1 MNITNLSDLNTV
13 NGETLL
19 RDVYEV
25 DETQKGW
32 FKLYTAP
39 GYEPKITST
48 NGGMVKSYKDNGD
61 GSCEFVIS
69 VNDANGKAA
78 GESITLTYYLQV
90 EDKNDF
96 AALTASEADITNPG
110 ENTSGYGTA
119 KWTFI
124 NTVYYREY
132 PAAKDWNSDPADYR
146 YGMSPIRKTVD
157 SEDGS
162 PIVTFTLDINP
173 EGIHIGT
180 EQTLTIYDKM
190 SDNVQVD
197 MLSIQIEPSDIANQV
212 TTNKYNGDKWDLVIT
227 VPNDKHVRITYTGTI
242 LETGHEVAVTNQA
255 SLNGVNAVVKDVVDV
270 SGDSDGTASVVQIKL
285 FKLGEGNY
293 NERLEGAKFYLYAA
307 DDTDFSDPLGTYVT
321 NAEGI
326 ARIAILDD
334 KTAIK
339 ENVPYVLK
347 EVEAPVGYQLND
359 DPIYFTI
366 TTDSKQID
374 HANNIFHFTELLE
387 CENAPL
393 STEVTFEA
401 TKVLNGRA
409 LAAGQF
415 TFGLYDQNG
424 YRLQTA
430 TNDATGK
437 VTFETI
443 PYTYRDIRAQNSE
456 DGTAT
461 LTYTIKEEVP
471 AASAPGYTY
480 DTNEYQVTVTLSL
493 SEDGTELLADVAY
506 PTEAGLTFTNTYKA
520 EGSFTFEGTKTVTNA
535 TVVREAFEFEIW
547 DDAYLCSAWNS
558 TGVEGD
564 NAPINYPTFLYV
576 LDPDVTEDVIYYE
589 DYHTV
594 IIATNEL
601 SSFNFSIREKPSE
614 NSAYDCD
621 DNYYTLTVTAVDNGD
636 GTLQVNG
643 ELKLNETEAADT
655 ADFTNEYRGSL
666 TIRKNVTYGGEST
679 SLNYADGTYGFGVY
693 SDANCNTLVRD
704 CTITITR
711 GQSNTATISGLVPGT
726 YYVKEISSTNE
737 SVELTSD
744 EVVQVTISGDATV
757 EVPPVEF
764 TNNRPTGNLTIT
776 KTVTGTTAADKSF
789 RFKVIIDGTSEFWPV
804 AVFSSQPDNTLFV
817 RFEHKPDEG
826 GCVYAFT
833 LRAGETVT
841 FYDLPAG
848 AAYTVTEVAPPTGYT
863 AGTGS
868 GLTGVI
874 EEGKTAVAV
883 QNNVYKAHGEATIS
897 GAKSVTNADHIRDS
911 YEFEIK
917 DAEGNVV
924 YTAQTPAGV
933 ESSEVSIPYPW
944 FKYVV
949 DPTAT
954 AGTTYDEANRLI
966 TVTVNSTADLK
977 AAVYTISEKADPDN
991 TFYKY
996 DASVYT
1002 LTVTPTDLGNGSV
1015 FVSTG
1020 LTKNGRSV
1028 RAANFTNE
1036 YLGSLI
1042 IRKNVTVG
1050 GQATNTKLV
1059 DGTYTFHVYNG
1070 IGSVV
1075 AQPTITITNGVSNT
1089 AVVTGLVPGNY
1100 IIAEIGGNDY
1110 LNVELVSNRPVE
1122 VYVSADN
1129 EAELPEAPVAEFTN
1143 NRLVGDLTLVK
1154 VLSGTDDIFPKFEF
1168 TVTIEEAAG
1177 QTYQTRTSTGTR
1189 SEVTFDSD
1197 GIATIKVMAGNPVS
1211 ILDLPAGAAYTVAE
1225 VDVEGD
1231 GYTPGTITGAT
1242 GTIAKDATV
1251 TVTQTNVYAAEG
1263 IIDLPGTKYVSGA
1276 TIIRESFTFQIKDG
1290 DNEPWTVTTPVT
1302 GEAGNT
1308 VAIPYPSIKYV
1319 ASPNA
1324 QEGTTYDAANNMIIV
1339 SANSADELPQKT
1351 FTITEVAGTNTAYTY
1366 DARVYTLTTRATDN
1380 GDGTLSVGYSVK
1392 KNGVDAGSN
1401 LDFTNTYLG
1410 SLMIKKNVT
1419 YGGEPTDTT
1428 WVDGTYT
1435 FGVYADADCTILRK
1449 VCNITI
1455 ENGESNTAIVT
1466 GLKPVVYYVKEIGS
1480 DNEFAKLTS
1489 KEVVEVTITGDANA
1503 KVPTAEFTNNRGV
1516 GSLTV
1521 TKTVSG
1527 TTATDRNF
1535 RFRVTVKGAA
1545 NKPFQYQFSDSDK
1558 ILNAT
1563 FPHND
1568 NSDGSCLFFLKA
1580 GASVTIFGLPEGAA
1594 YTVEEVIIP
1603 AGYTLGTASGVT
1615 GVIEANKTAV
1625 ATQNNIYKAEG
1636 SCTISGTKTAQDATA
1651 IRETFKFEIKYA
1663 GNVLCVLETE
1673 TNAEG
1678 NTVAI
1683 PYPTFKYVVD
1693 PTAEEGVV
1701 YDSEENVI
1709 TVTSHSVEYLLNNLF
1724 EFTISEQRGTG
1735 SYVYDDTV
1743 YVLTVSVSNNDGS
1756 GNLILSTDLRIGNQR
1771 HDKAD
1776 FNNAYLGSLKIEKN
1790 VTLGGVMTRT
1800 QLTDGTYG
1808 FTVYSDAECTTAV
1821 ATCEITITNG
1831 VSNTATVTGLKP
1843 GTYYVKET
1851 SGDNEHVPLLTEPKS
1866 VTVSTDANDQ
1876 VQTARFTNDRG
1887 VGDLMLLKTV
1897 TGTEDTSKTFSFKV
1911 TVKNHAGLAYPFTTS
1926 DTDIGSYAVFGED
1939 DSYIFDLKAN
1949 ESVRIYNLPHGVE
1962 WTIEEIDLPS
1972 GYTSTNGNL
1981 SEGTIM
1987 AGTTVMV
1994 NHNNTYVAEGYATL
2008 QVNKLV
2014 EGYEGD
2020 GIFTFILTDA
2030 EGNEIRSAEC
2040 GANDTA
2046 VFERITY
2053 TLPGTYHYTITEVT
2067 PELEDRVPGMQYNS
2081 ETYYAT
2087 VVVTDNRDGTL
2098 ATAVTYGAAEEE
2110 VIDEELT
2117 ITNLYAKP
2125 EGEAVLSV
2133 MKAMTGNTDAYT
2145 ADEDFSFVLAI
2156 DEHELTSE
2164 TNNILVPADE
2174 DETEP
2179 SPVRAAKL
2187 GATASWTLKYDE
2199 PGTYTYTITEVEGA
2213 TPGMA
2218 YDTTAHAVTV
2228 VVEYTDDLMALQT
2241 TVIYPVEEEDPEG
2254 DDPNGDD
2261 PETGD
2266 PEGGDHP
2273 DAIDPQNED
2282 PDADEPAD
2290 TLIITNKYSEIS
2302 YQPGIKK
2309 VVEGSNAPDEIFTFT
2324 LTDGAGNTDTA
2335 SCKAGET
2342 ALFSEIVYH
2351 EPGTYVYTIVE
2362 ELPDRQT
2369 VGMNYS
2375 KQVVTL
2381 TVTVTSIE
2389 DGTLEATAEYTDE
2402 GTIVNK
2408 YVEPPKY
2415 DYKFSFTKKW
2425 SGGVEESIE
2434 WTLYNPNGTVAHKK
2448 FNKQA
2453 LSETEWYYEGW
2464 FATNKQY
2471 YIIEDVPEGY
2481 QAIYVN
2487 VGEYADVT
2495 DRLYNGGTIINY
2507 KTPKTGDS
2515 FDPLA
2520 AAAALV
2526 TSGTLLA
2533 ALVIYSIRRK
2543 RSM

>member
-1 MNITNLSDLNTV
+1 M
-13 NGETLL
+13 
-19 RDVYEV
+19 
-25 DETQKGW
+25 
-32 FKLYTAP
+32 
-39 GYEPKITST
+39 
-48 NGGMVKSYKDNGD
+48 
-61 GSCEFVIS
+61 
-69 VNDANGKAA
+69 
-78 GESITLTYYLQV
+78 

-96 AALTASEADITNPG
+96 AALTASEADISNPG
-110 ENTSGYGTA
+110 LPNTDKPVAAFGTA
-119 KWTFI
+119 KWTFT
-124 NTVYYREY
+124 NTIYYREY
-132 PAAKDWNSDPADYR
+132 PAATKWLSEPATYR

-212 TTNKYNGDKWDLVIT
+212 TTNKYNGDEWDLVIT

-255 SLNGVNAVVKDVVDV
+255 NMNGVNAVVKDVVDV

-366 TTDSKQID
+366 TTDTKQVD

-471 AASAPGYTY
+471 ATSAPGYTY
-480 DTNEYQVTVTLSL
+480 DTNEYPVTVTLSL

-520 EGSFTFEGTKTVTNA
+520 EGSFTPEGTKTVTNA
-535 TVVREAFEFEIW
+535 TFVREAFEFEIW
-547 DDAYLCSAWNS
+547 YDAYLCSAWNS

-564 NAPINYPTFLYV
+564 EAPINYPTFQYV
-576 LDPDVTEDVIYYE
+576 LDPDATEDVIY
-589 DYHTV
+589 DRSNHTV
-594 IIATNEL
+594 IITTNEL
-601 SSFNFSIREKPSE
+601 SSFQFFIREKPSF

-621 DNYYTLTVTAVDNGD
+621 VNYYTLTVTAVDNGD

-643 ELKLNETEAADT
+643 ALKLNGTDAGDT
-655 ADFTNEYRGSL
+655 ADFTNEYLGSL
-666 TIRKNVTYGGEST
+666 NIQKNVTVGGKST
-679 SLNYADGTYGFGVY
+679 SSTVADGSFTFEVY
-693 SDANCNTLVRD
+693 SDAE
-704 CTITITR
+704 CTNKVAECSITITN
-711 GQSNTATISGLVPGT
+711 GQSNTATVSGLLPGT
-726 YYVKEISSTNE
+726 YYVKEVRSTNPHL
-737 SVELTSD
+737 SLVGRNNP
-744 EVVQVTISGDATV
+744 VRVIVSGDADVTA
-757 EVPPVEF
+757 PTASF
-764 TNNRPTGNLTIT
+764 TNNRHHGSLIVT
-776 KTVTGTTAADKSF
+776 KTVTGTDASHQTFNFKLTIPEAPNYEFSARIGARVITARFDDQGTWSF
-789 RFKVIIDGTSEFWPV
+789 S
-804 AVFSSQPDNTLFV
+804 
-817 RFEHKPDEG
+817 
-826 GCVYAFT
+826 
-833 LRAGETVT
+833 LRAGEEALMWL
-841 FYDLPAG
+841 LPAG
-848 AAYTVTEVAPPTGYT
+848 ATYTVEEITTGMPACYT
-863 AGTGS
+863 VGAS
-868 GLTGVI
+868 EGLTGTI
-874 EEGKTAVAV
+874 PSGTSSDEAARAI
-883 QNNVYKAHGEATIS
+883 QNNIYKAEGASTIFGTKTVL
-897 GAKSVTNADHIRDS
+897 GANRIRDS
-911 YEFEIK
+911 FEFEIK
-917 DAEGNVV
+917 DAEKNVV
-924 YTAQTPAGV
+924 YTVVAPVNAKGNV
-933 ESSEVSIPYPW
+933 VDIPYPT

-949 DPTAT
+949 DRTAT
-954 AGTTYDEANRLI
+954 AGTTYDEANGFI
-966 TVTVNSTADLK
+966 TVTVNSAEDLE

-991 TFYKY
+991 ASYRY
-996 DASVYT
+996 DDSVYT
-1002 LTVTPTDLGNGSV
+1002 MTVTPTDRGNGSLLV
-1015 FVSTG
+1015 RISPTKDGAPVG
-1020 LTKNGRSV
+1020 LV
-1028 RAANFTNE
+1028 DFTNE

-1042 IRKNVTVG
+1042 IEKHVSVG
-1050 GQATNTKLV
+1050 GRTTNTKLA
-1059 DGTYTFHVYNG
+1059 DGTYTFSVLDKRYY
-1070 IGSVV
+1070 VV
-1075 AQPTITITNGVSNT
+1075 AEPTITITDGVSNT
-1089 AVVTGLVPGNY
+1089 AVVTGLVPGDYFIVEN
-1100 IIAEIGGNDY
+1100 GGDNP
-1110 LNVELVSNRPVE
+1110 NVELLSQQRVKVT
-1122 VYVSADN
+1122 VSADN
-1129 EAELPEAPVAEFTN
+1129 EAELPKARYAVFHN
-1143 NRLVGDLTLVK
+1143 NRPVGDLQLVK
-1154 VLSGTDDIFPKFEF
+1154 ELSGKNDPDTAFEF
-1168 TVTIEEAAG
+1168 TVTIEGAAG
-1177 QTYQTRTSTGTR
+1177 LTYQTETSTGDR
-1189 SEVTFDSD
+1189 SEVTFESD
-1197 GIATIKVMAGNPVS
+1197 GIATITVTAGNPVS

-1242 GTIAKDATV
+1242 GTITKNATV
-1251 TVTQTNVYAAEG
+1251 TVTQTNVYAAEA
-1263 IIDLPGTKYVSGA
+1263 IISLSGTKTVTNA

-1290 DNEPWTVTTPVT
+1290 DNAPWTVTTPVT

-1319 ASPNA
+1319 TSPSA
-1324 QEGTTYDAANNMIIV
+1324 QTGTTYDAANNMIIV
-1339 SANSADELPQKT
+1339 SATSADQLPTKV

-1366 DARVYTLTTRATDN
+1366 DASVYTLTTNATDN

-1392 KNGVDAGSN
+1392 KNGVDVAN
-1401 LDFTNTYLG
+1401 TLDFTNAYFG
-1410 SLMIKKNVT
+1410 SLEIKKNVT
-1419 YGGEPTDTT
+1419 YGGQSTDTN
-1428 WVDGTYT
+1428 WVDGTYN
-1435 FGVYADADCTILRK
+1435 FGVYSDVDCTNLVAQCSIRI
-1449 VCNITI
+1449 V
-1455 ENGESNTAIVT
+1455 NGKSNTATVS
-1466 GLKPVVYYVKEIGS
+1466 GLVPGLYYVKEIGG

-1489 KEVVEVTITGDANA
+1489 DEVVHVTISGDANA
-1503 KVPTAEFTNNRGV
+1503 TPTVPTAEFTNNRGV

-1527 TTATDRNF
+1527 TTTDRNF
-1535 RFRVTVKGAA
+1535 RFKLTVKGAA
-1545 NKPFQYQFSDSDK
+1545 NETFRYQYSGDDTIWNTSFTGNS
-1558 ILNAT
+1558 
-1563 FPHND
+1563 
-1568 NSDGSCLFFLKA
+1568 NSDGTFAFTLKA
-1580 GASVTIFGLPEGAA
+1580 GVTMTFFDLPEGAA
-1594 YTVEEVIIP
+1594 YTVEEVVIP
-1603 AGYTLGTASGVT
+1603 KGYALGTASGVT
-1615 GVIEANKTAV
+1615 GVIEANKTVA
-1625 ATQNNIYKAEG
+1625 ATQNNIYKAKG
-1636 SCTISGTKTAQDATA
+1636 GCIIRGTKTAQDATA
-1651 IRETFKFEIKYA
+1651 IRDTFKFEIKYA
-1663 GNVLCVLETE
+1663 GNVLCVLETK

-1683 PYPTFKYVVD
+1683 PYPSFQFVVD
-1693 PTAEEGVV
+1693 PTAEEGMV
-1701 YDSEENVI
+1701 YDSELKVI
-1709 TVTSHSVEYLLNNLF
+1709 TMTSHSVEYLLNNSF
-1724 EFTISEQRGTG
+1724 EFTISEQRGSG
-1735 SYVYDDTV
+1735 SYVYDPTV
-1743 YVLTVSVSNNDGS
+1743 YTLTVSVSNNDDV
-1756 GNLILSTDLRIGNQR
+1756 GNLAVATHLATTHGSAL
-1771 HDKAD
+1771 KAD

-1790 VTLGGVMTRT
+1790 VTLGGEETET
-1800 QLTDGTYG
+1800 NLADGTYG

-1821 ATCEITITNG
+1821 ATTSITITNG
-1831 VSNTATVTGLKP
+1831 ESNTATVTGLKP

-1851 SGDNEHVPLLTEPKS
+1851 SSNNENVPLLTKTES
-1866 VTVSTDANDQ
+1866 VTVSTDANDEP
-1876 VQTARFTNDRG
+1876 QTARFTNNRG

-1897 TGTEDTSKTFSFKV
+1897 TGTEDTTKTFSFKV
-1911 TVKNHAGLAYPFTTS
+1911 TVKDHAGLTYSFKTSNS
-1926 DTDIGSYAVFGED
+1926 DTVSHFAFSEED
-1939 DSYIFDLKAN
+1939 DSYVFTLKAN
-1949 ESVRIYNLPHGVE
+1949 ESVRIYNLPSGAE
-1962 WTIEEIDLPS
+1962 WTIEEFDLPS

-1987 AGTTVMV
+1987 AGTMAMV
-1994 NHNNTYVAEGYATL
+1994 NHNNTYGAEGYATL

-2098 ATAVTYGAAEEE
+2098 STAVTYGATEEE
-2110 VIDEELT
+2110 VTDEELT

-2179 SPVRAAKL
+2179 SPIRAAKL

-2218 YDTTAHAVTV
+2218 YDTTVHAVTV

-2266 PEGGDHP
+2266 PEGNDPEGTEPDGTDPEGGDPESGDP

-2302 YQPGIKK
+2302 YQPRIKK

-2351 EPGTYVYTIVE
+2351 EPGTYVYTVTE

-2375 KQVVTL
+2375 KQVVTI

-2448 FNKQA
+2448 FNKQV